1 MNEPKPE
8 DVMREKKYD
17 RKLSHRIRGYVDDPE
32 STGRLYYGEWGALR
46 PDQRRMIRQLCD
58 ECDAFEKAADQLVE
72 HYETIIREKDA
83 EIERLTAYNANLI
96 CANTD
101 ITNRHKDYLE
111 EAERIT
117 RADAITEFA
126 DRLKQASYAD
136 CTITGYRHFIVDIK
150 DIDQIAKEMKEG
162 SDGSDGVH

>member
-1 MNEPKPE
+1 MNELEKIPE
-8 DVMREKKYD
+8 RKRLSQYD

-83 EIERLTAYNANLI
+83 EIERL
-96 CANTD
+96 
-101 ITNRHKDYLE
+101 K
-111 EAERIT
+111 AELSNNSAKT
-117 RADAITEFA
+117 
-126 DRLKQASYAD
+126 LK
-136 CTITGYRHFIVDIK
+136 RFEKKIK
-150 DIDQIAKEMKEG
+150 DVNFTIGQTWEIQCALKDVLKEMAG
-162 SDGSDGVH
+162 DF

>member
-1 MNEPKPE
+1 MNELKPE
-8 DVMREKKYD
+8 GVMREKKYD

-83 EIERLTAYNANLI
+83 EIERLMREKTA
-96 CANTD
+96 
-101 ITNRHKDYLE
+101 LE
-111 EAERIT
+111 CVVATARNQGRAE
-117 RADAITEFA
+117 AITEFA

-150 DIDQIAKEMKEG
+150 DIDQIAKEMK
-162 SDGSDGVH
+162 GVKDDIKKSQEAT